1 MNNIVLISIDNLR
14 FDCIGCQ
21 PDKKEL
27 IKYDVVKYLETPT
40 LDKIAEKSLCFTR
53 CISTNT
59 YTTAAHAS
67 ILTGLYPPRHGVRAF
82 YETKLSDEVYT
93 LAEVLKTYG
102 YVTVMMTD
110 IVNLFRPLNLHRG
123 FDYIFHNDDNGLMDF
138 LKSNKGEK
146 TFLFVH
152 FFDVH
157 EPFLMS
163 ENDAYD
169 NSDYRKE
176 VDHLYEIYDLN
187 KYRSPDDS
195 DKGAWR
201 RLLDQVGRKDHKNFL
216 PLYIRGVSKFDR
228 GRFGDFMSL
237 LELSGF
243 LEGSQ
248 LILCADH
255 GEGKSSSYDPEGFS
269 HGGMLF
275 DSVIRVPLLIYH
287 PDLSHKVVDR
297 IVSLVDIFPTIFA
310 MALGLD
316 ARNLLPY
323 ESDGIDICASPTG
336 NRAVYSETWQ
346 RDNNKLLIPT
356 MFVSSFLGQRAI
368 RTENTKCIINGTPEI
383 FSENN
388 AIEHM
393 SNEEFIQNVYR
404 GLFCRFEDYNDYYLA
419 LQDLNE
425 GIMDRATFLKAILN
439 SSEYKSRQPYGIYD
453 LHKDPYEENP
463 LRMDEGKG
471 IQEDITRHFD
481 MIKRISEKTKNTDDI
496 FPDDEETIIGIMK
509 NAFQDEWEI
518 RAGIMVNNK
527 HLFSCVVNDFIIH
540 MRDKDLVYKRKHFK
554 DVVLAS
560 EEFSLFLR
568 ERILALEKEPSTL
581 RNFLKRY
588 ISYNMRLK
596 LFDLFFLKIFPRET
610 VRGHVWHR
618 IMAKLLNV

>member
-1 MNNIVLISIDNLR
+1 MNIILISIDNLR
-14 FDCIGCQ
+14 FDCVGYQ

-27 IKYDVVKYLETPT
+27 MKYDVVKHLETPT
-40 LDKIAEKSLCFTR
+40 LDRIAEKSLCFTQ

-67 ILTGLYPPRHGVRAF
+67 MLTGLYPPRHGVRAF

-110 IVNLFRPLNLHRG
+110 IMNLFRPLNLHRG
-123 FDYIFHNDDNGLMDF
+123 FDHVFHNDDDGVMDF
-138 LKSNKGEK
+138 LNHNKGKK

-176 VDHLYEIYDLN
+176 VDHLYELYDLN
-187 KYRSPDDS
+187 KYRSPHDS

-201 RLLDQVGRKDHKNFL
+201 RLVDQVGRKDYKNFL

-237 LELSGF
+237 LERSGF

-248 LILCADH
+248 LVLCADH

-275 DSVIRVPLLIYH
+275 DSVIRVPLLVYH

-297 IVSLVDIFPTIFA
+297 VVSLVDIFPTVLA
-310 MALGLD
+310 MAFGQS

-323 ESDGIDICASPTG
+323 EPDGVDINVSLSDP
-336 NRAVYSETWQ
+336 RVVYSETWQ
-346 RDNNKLLIPT
+346 RDNKKLLIPT
-356 MFVSSFLGQRAI
+356 IFISSSLWQRAV
-368 RTENTKCIINGTPEI
+368 RTEDTKYIINGTPEM
-383 FSENN
+383 FSDNH
-388 AIEHM
+388 ASEHM

-404 GLFCRFEDYNDYYLA
+404 GLFLRFEDYAEYCFHLKNLEEKVA
-419 LQDLNE
+419 TKEGFLNVA
-425 GIMDRATFLKAILN
+425 RKSA
-439 SSEYKSRQPYGIYD
+439 EYKSKPPYTLYD
-453 LHKDPYEENP
+453 LKNDPGEEYPVN
-463 LRMDEGKG
+463 
-471 IQEDITRHFD
+471 TFD
-481 MIKRISEKTKNTDDI
+481 MPASGNDSSRYFDAIRLISHHPVESADI
-496 FPDDEETIIGIMK
+496 FPGDREKITDVVK
-509 NAFQDEWEI
+509 KAFVQEWEEK
-518 RAGIMVNNK
+518 AGILIRNK
-527 HLFSCVVNDFIIH
+527 HLFSCLLDEFIIRN
-540 MRDKDLVYKRKHFK
+540 RDKNLVYERKNFEN
-554 DVVLAS
+554 VVLAS
-560 EEFSLFLR
+560 EEFGSFLR
-568 ERILALEKEPSTL
+568 ERMSGAPPQSGLMKKVITGLVPRHALDKMY
-581 RNFLKRY
+581 FLL
-588 ISYNMRLK
+588 LK
-596 LFDLFFLKIFPRET
+596 LFPRET
-610 VRGHVWHR
+610 WRGRVWHR
-618 IMAKLLNV
+618 FLERVLNI